1 MQNVNLSSKSSAAK
15 DEELLTYTAS
25 DFTDLSVLLQ
35 ELSSNIV
42 FTREPLERM
51 LADPNSH
58 LYVIREEGRI
68 VACACLC
75 IYHQPFSTDATI
87 ESVVVSSKMRGN
99 GLGRKM
105 MEHLLEEASKMNVDC
120 IHLTS
125 NLKRVAANAL
135 YQKMG
140 FEKKE
145 TNCYII

>member
-1 MQNVNLSSKSSAAK
+1 MH
-15 DEELLTYTAS
+15 ELLTYTDTDFSDLAS
-25 DFTDLSVLLQ
+25 LMQ
-35 ELSSNIV
+35 ELSGSIV
-42 FTREPLERM
+42 FTRESLNRM

-68 VACACLC
+68 VACASLC

-87 ESVVVSSKMRGN
+87 ESVVVSSKMRGK

-105 MEHLLEEASKMNVDC
+105 MEHLLEEAAIMKVDC

-125 NLKRVAANAL
+125 NPKRVAANAL

-140 FEKKE
+140 FVRNE
-145 TNCYII
+145 TNCYVMKIHSYEK

>member
-1 MQNVNLSSKSSAAK
+1 MH
-15 DEELLTYTAS
+15 ELLTYTDS
-25 DFTDLSVLLQ
+25 DFNDFASLMQ

-42 FTREPLERM
+42 ITRESLERM
-51 LADPNSH
+51 LADSNSH

-87 ESVVVSSKMRGN
+87 ESVVVSSKMRGR
-99 GLGRKM
+99 GLGRKL
-105 MEHLLEEASKMNVDC
+105 MEHLIEEATRMKVDC

-125 NLKRVAANAL
+125 NPKREAANAL

-140 FEKKE
+140 FERKE
-145 TNCYII
+145 TNCYVRILD

>member
-1 MQNVNLSSKSSAAK
+1 MTQNYNVLTMH
-15 DEELLTYTAS
+15 ELLTYTDS
-25 DFTDLSVLLQ
+25 DFSELSVLMQ
-35 ELSSNIV
+35 ELSGNIV
-42 FTREPLERM
+42 FTRDSLDCM
-51 LADPNSH
+51 LTDPNSH

-87 ESVVVSSKMRGN
+87 ESVVVSSKMRGK
-99 GLGRKM
+99 GLGRKL
-105 MEHLLEEASKMNVDC
+105 MEHLISEASRMNVDC

-125 NLKRVAANAL
+125 NPKRVAANAL

-145 TNCYII
+145 TNCYTKKPQL